1 MKTAQST
8 RSLEDRASS
17 ISYADLANTARA
29 LLALTK
35 PRLAFFSILTA
46 MATYATGANQLG
58 WSHALLTLLGISC
71 SAGGALSLNQWW
83 ERDLDSLMRRTRE
96 RPLPTRQIGSNTAL
110 LWSLF
115 LSIMGIGILTTC
127 ANWMAAAFAAA
138 TILIYGLIYTPLKR
152 RTRWA
157 TEVGS
162 ISGALPPLIGIAAA
176 NDLSAT
182 PGWSLF
188 LILLFWQMPHFYAI
202 GWMYRDDYKAAGFA
216 LLSATDSEGRITGRW
231 SFGYSIALF
240 AVSLIPWIFG
250 WLGLIYGIAALLA
263 GSYLVFKAWCFMRDR
278 EKIDLNARGL
288 FFATIRYLPVILV
301 AIALDRML

>member
-1 MKTAQST
+1 MKTAHAT
-8 RSLEDRASS
+8 PSLEDRASPFPS
-17 ISYADLANTARA
+17 VDLANKARA

-46 MATYATGANQLG
+46 MATYAASANQLG
-58 WSHALLTLLGISC
+58 WSHALLTLIGVSC

-83 ERDLDSLMRRTRE
+83 ERDLDCLMRRTRE
-96 RPLPTRQIGSNTAL
+96 RPLPAQQIGSNTAL
-110 LWSLF
+110 AWSLF
-115 LSIMGIGILTTC
+115 LSFLGIGILTTY
-127 ANWMAAAFAAA
+127 ANWIAAALATA

-162 ISGALPPLIGIAAA
+162 ISGALPPLIGTAAA

-202 GWMYRDDYKAAGFA
+202 GWMYRDDYKAAGFS
-216 LLSATDSEGRITGRW
+216 LLSAIDPDGETTGRW

-240 AVSLIPWIFG
+240 AVSLLPWIFG

-263 GSYLVFKAWCFMRDR
+263 GSYLVFKAWRFMRDR
-278 EKIDLNARGL
+278 EDIDLNSRKL
-288 FFATIRYLPVILV
+288 FFATIRYLPVILA
-301 AIALDRML
+301 AITLDRLV